1 MTQVSNSINVQP
13 QRNLSIVSIAPLVF
27 GILVLLSGLLPL
39 LNVEIAGINPPT
51 LQLLL
56 TGGAAVLLSIW
67 ALIDIRG
74 RFTAALLGFILGVIA
89 LLALFGFVSAV
100 SRTATNAETAPQVA
114 AGFWL
119 GVVGAIGLI
128 VQLFFPRPRLVD
140 AQIYGEDGLRD
151 FMARMGV
158 LGELLG
164 FLWKRK
170 LYWLIPMVLTL
181 MVFIVLIIAGSNSAI
196 APFIYTLF

>member
-13 QRNLSIVSIAPLVF
+13 KRNISIVSIAPLVF
-27 GILVLLSGLLPL
+27 GVMVLLSGLLPL
-39 LNVEIAGINPPT
+39 LNVEIAGITPPT

-56 TGGAAVLLSIW
+56 TGGAAALLSLW
-67 ALIDIRG
+67 ALADIRG
-74 RFTAALLGFILGVIA
+74 RFVASLVGFILGIIA

-100 SRTATNAETAPQVA
+100 SRTATNAEEVPHVTAV
-114 AGFWL
+114 FWI

-128 VQLFFPRPRLVD
+128 LQLFFPRPRVTGT
-140 AQIYGEDGLRD
+140 QIYGEDGLRD

-181 MVFIVLIIAGSNSAI
+181 MVFIVLIVAGSNSAI

>member
-13 QRNLSIVSIAPLVF
+13 RRNISIVSIAPLIF
-27 GILVLLSGLLPL
+27 GIMVLLSGILPL
-39 LNVEIAGINPPT
+39 LNVEIAGINSPS

-56 TGGAAVLLSIW
+56 TGGAAALLSVW

-74 RFTAALLGFILGVIA
+74 RFIAALVGFILGIIA
-89 LLALFGFVSAV
+89 LLALFGYVSSV
-100 SRTATNAETAPQVA
+100 GRTATNAADSPHVSPV
-114 AGFWL
+114 FWI
-119 GVVGAIGLI
+119 GVIGAIGLI
-128 VQLFFPRPRLVD
+128 LQLFFPRPRVTD
-140 AQIYGEDGLRD
+140 VQIYGEEGLRD

-170 LYWLIPMVLTL
+170 LYWLIPMVLVL
-181 MVFIVLIIAGSNSAI
+181 MVFIVLIVAGGNSAI

>member
-1 MTQVSNSINVQP
+1 MTQVSNSINVEP
-13 QRNLSIVSIAPLVF
+13 RRNLSLVSIAPLIF
-27 GILVLLSGLLPL
+27 AIMVLISGLLPL
-39 LNVEIAGINPPT
+39 LNVEISGINAPT

-56 TGGAAVLLSIW
+56 TGGVAALLSAW

-74 RFTAALLGFILGVIA
+74 RFVASLVGFVLGIIA

-100 SRTATNAETAPQVA
+100 SRTATNASEAPHVSA
-114 AGFWL
+114 AFWI
-119 GVVGAIGLI
+119 GVVGSIGLI
-128 VQLFFPRPRLVD
+128 LQLFFPRPRVTGV
-140 AQIYGEDGLRD
+140 QIYGEEGLRD

-170 LYWLIPMVLTL
+170 LYWLIPMVLVL
-181 MVFIVLIIAGSNSAI
+181 MVFIVLIVAGGNSAI

>member
-1 MTQVSNSINVQP
+1 MTQVSNSINIQP
-13 QRNLSIVSIAPLVF
+13 RRNISIVSIAPLIF
-27 GILVLLSGLLPL
+27 GILVLISGVLPL
-39 LNVEIAGINPPT
+39 LNIEIAGITAPR
-51 LQLLL
+51 LQLLI
-56 TGGAAVLLSIW
+56 TGGAAVLLSAW

-74 RFTAALLGFILGVIA
+74 RFVAALVGFILGIIA
-89 LLALFGFVSAV
+89 LLALFGYIAAV
-100 SRTATNAETAPQVA
+100 GRTATSA
-114 AGFWL
+114 ADSPHVSPIFWV

-128 VQLFFPRPRLVD
+128 LQLFFPRPRVTGV
-140 AQIYGEDGLRD
+140 QIYGEDGLRD

-170 LYWLIPMVLTL
+170 LYWLIPMVLVL
-181 MVFIVLIIAGSNSAI
+181 MVFILLIVAGSNSAI